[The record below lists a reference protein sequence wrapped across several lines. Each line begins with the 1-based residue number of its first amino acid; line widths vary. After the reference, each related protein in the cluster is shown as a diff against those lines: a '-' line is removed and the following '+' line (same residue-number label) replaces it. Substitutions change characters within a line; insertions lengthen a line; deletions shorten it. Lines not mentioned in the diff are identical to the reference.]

1 MASKCCTS
9 MLILIKQILES
20 VQLEQENYSNLYS
33 WLFELAD
40 MQISGETSIT
50 EAVINLLSHVTS
62 KLDSPVLFLK
72 YLALEHYNYVYTE
85 NADMVCFV
93 LF

>member
-1 MASKCCTS
+1 
-9 MLILIKQILES
+9 MLNLIKQILES

-40 MQISGETSIT
+40 AHMSGETAIT

-85 NADMVCFV
+85 NAEMVCFFIYFDV
-93 LF
+93 KLQF